1 MSAQELLIDEMRTIL
16 RINHDMYD
24 AEISSLIEAAKAD
37 LRLGGISAEKIRE
50 TDDALIKKALTT
62 YVKAEFGLDNADA
75 EKYRA
80 AYQAIRTRLMLSSE
94 YTKE

>member
-1 MSAQELLIDEMRTIL
+1 MSVSNNLISDMRAIL

-24 AEISSLIEAAKAD
+24 DEIHALIEAAKAD
-37 LRLGGISAEKIRE
+37 LKIGGISSERAEDE
-50 TDDALIKKALTT
+50 SDALVKRAITT

-94 YTKE
+94 YRER

>member
-1 MSAQELLIDEMRTIL
+1 MSVSNNLISDMRAVL
-16 RINHDMYD
+16 RINHEMYD
-24 AEISSLIEAAKAD
+24 DEISALIEAAKTD
-37 LRLGGISAEKIRE
+37 LRIGGISPSKTEDEA
-50 TDDALIKKALTT
+50 DALIKRAITT

-94 YTKE
+94 YREG